1 MSLTRYIDPFHG
13 NGAIDLP
20 TPSGIAASWFFIKA
34 QSGNTHPGDCLP
46 FGMVSACAYS
56 GAYVSGYGLNAPNTH
71 ARAPRAFDDYTA
83 TGFSHFH
90 PSGTGA
96 IGTYYNYARV
106 TPLRGGLDELGTRY
120 TLRDEI
126 ARPAYYAATLGE
138 SGIRAEL
145 TVARR
150 AALHRYTIP
159 GDGQAL
165 VALDLSAGGIEFPR
179 MRTIPSHAEMS
190 RVAPDA
196 AQGMVVMAGFPLYV
210 YAELRGAAGCHLW
223 VDRQV
228 SDADALSFPQLPAD
242 GGAPYGWAFAVEAGQ
257 PIELRVGFSLRSYEQ
272 AHRNL
277 TETCDRAFDEL
288 AAEGLAAWESCCQRA
303 VVEGG
308 TESQR
313 QVFYSC
319 LYHSLAKPADF
330 SGECPFW
337 EDAPFY
343 VDFATLWDQYKT
355 QLPLMLSLYPE
366 WGVPAVNA
374 MLRLAEHLG
383 AFPNGIV
390 LNDDWYDFENQARSL
405 FLHTIA
411 DAFHRRLEGIDWRR
425 ALRLMAADIRRP
437 RNADFLETGRTQRSF
452 THALDLA
459 DASACV
465 ACLAQALGEPDLAA
479 EMAELAGRWRNVYD
493 PSTGR
498 LGDSNYYEGGAWNY
512 SFRLLHD
519 MAGRIALYPSEQAF
533 VEDLDRFFGY
543 GQPPVR
549 QAVVPGDRETMAWGF
564 SLNRFEGLNNEPD
577 MEVPYAYIYAG
588 RHDRTAEVVR
598 AGMRYMFTTG
608 RGGLP
613 GNDDSGGTSS
623 WYVWSAVGLFPV
635 AGKPF
640 LLIGS
645 PLFDAATLRFGPAA
659 FRVEAVANSEDNI
672 YVQAATLNGQPLD
685 RAYLTLDEV
694 MAGGA
699 LRLWMGPTPSAWA
712 QGSRPPAMLG

>member
-1 MSLTRYIDPFHG
+1 MNLTRYIDPFHG

-20 TPSGIAASWFFIKA
+20 APEGLAATWFFIKA
-34 QSGNTHPGDCLP
+34 QSGNTHPGACLP

-56 GAYVSGYGLNAPNTH
+56 GAYISGYGLNAPNTH
-71 ARAPRAFDDYTA
+71 ARAPRAIDDYTA

-90 PSGTGA
+90 HSGTGA

-106 TPLRGGLDELGTRY
+106 TPLRGGLAELGSRWP
-120 TLRDEI
+120 LRDET
-126 ARPAYYAATLGE
+126 ARPGYYAATLGE
-138 SGIRAEL
+138 TGIRAEL

-150 AALHRYTIP
+150 AALHRYAIP
-159 GDGQAL
+159 GEGPAL

-179 MRTIPSHAEMS
+179 MGSHPSRAEMS
-190 RVAPDA
+190 LVAPDA
-196 AQGMVVMAGFPLYV
+196 AQGMVVMHGFPLYV
-210 YAELRGAAGCHLW
+210 HAELRGASGCRLW
-223 VDRQV
+223 VDRQETG
-228 SDADALSFPQLPAD
+228 AGALSFPQLPPE
-242 GGAPYGWAFAVEAGQ
+242 GGAPFGWAFAVAAGQ
-257 PIELRVGFSLRSYEQ
+257 PVELRVGFSLRSYAQARANLDEARGRSFEQ
-272 AHRNL
+272 V
-277 TETCDRAFDEL
+277 
-288 AAEGLAAWESCCQRA
+288 AAEALAAWEECCQRV

-308 TESQR
+308 TEAQR
-313 QVFYSC
+313 HVFYSC

-330 SGECPFW
+330 SGKCPFW
-337 EDAPFY
+337 DDAPFY

-366 WGVPAVNA
+366 WGVPAVNS

-411 DAFHRRLEGIDWRR
+411 DAFHRRLPGIDWPR

-437 RNADFLETGRTQRSF
+437 RNADFLATGRTERSF

-465 ACLAQALGEPDLAA
+465 AYLARALGEPALAA

-493 PSTGR
+493 PATGR
-498 LGDSNYYEGGAWNY
+498 LGESDYYEGGAWNY

-519 MAGRIALYPSEQAF
+519 MAARIALYPSEQAF
-533 VEDLDRFFGY
+533 VDELDRFFGY

-577 MEVPYAYIYAG
+577 METPYAYTYAG
-588 RHDRTAEVVR
+588 RPDRTAEVVR

-623 WYVWSAVGLFPV
+623 WYVWNAVGLFPV

-640 LLIGS
+640 MLIGS
-645 PLFDAATLRFGPAA
+645 PLFDAATLRFGSAKV
-659 FRVEAVANSEDNI
+659 RIEAIDNGDERI
-672 YVQAATLNGQPLD
+672 YVQRAAWNGQALD
-685 RAYLTLDEV
+685 RAYLTLDELL
-694 MAGGA
+694 AGGT
-699 LRLWMGPTPSAWA
+699 LRLWMGPAPSGWA
-712 QGSRPPAMLG
+712 RASRPPAMLS

>member
-1 MSLTRYIDPFHG
+1 MNLTSYIDPFHG

-20 TPSGIAASWFFIKA
+20 PPQGIAAAWFFIKA
-34 QSGNTHPGDCLP
+34 QTGNTHPGACLP

-56 GAYVSGYGLNAPNTH
+56 GAYISGYGLNAPNTH
-71 ARAPRAFDDYTA
+71 ARAPRAYDDYTA
-83 TGFSHFH
+83 TGFSHFQH
-90 PSGTGA
+90 SGTGA

-106 TPLRGGLDELGTRY
+106 TPLQNGLAELGRRW
-120 TLRDEI
+120 TLREET
-126 ARPAYYAATLGE
+126 ARPGYYAATLGE

-145 TVARR
+145 TVSRR
-150 AALHRYTIP
+150 AAMHRYTIP
-159 GDGQAL
+159 GDGVAL
-165 VALDLSAGGIEFPR
+165 LALDLSAGGIQFPKMGTR
-179 MRTIPSHAEMS
+179 PTRGEMA
-190 RVAPDA
+190 VLAPNA

-210 YAELRGAAGCHLW
+210 YAEAQGATGCSLW
-223 VDRQV
+223 VDRQE
-228 SDADALSFPQLPAD
+228 SEAESLAFPEITAEEF
-242 GGAPYGWAFAVEAGQ
+242 APFGWDFAVEAGQ
-257 PIELRVGFSLRSYEQ
+257 PVELRVAFSLVSYEQ
-272 AHRNL
+272 AQRNL
-277 TETCDRAFDEL
+277 TESGSRSFEQI
-288 AAEGLAAWESCCQRA
+288 AAEGLAAWEECCQRV

-308 TESQR
+308 TAAQR
-313 QVFYSC
+313 QIFYSC
-319 LYHSLAKPADF
+319 LYHSLVKPADF

-366 WGVPAVNA
+366 WGAPAVNA

-383 AFPNGIV
+383 GFPNGLV

-425 ALRLMAADIRRP
+425 ALHLMAADIRRP
-437 RNADFLETGRTQRSF
+437 RNADFLATGTTQPSF

-459 DASACV
+459 DACACT
-465 ACLAQALGEPDLAA
+465 AYLARALGEETLYE
-479 EMAELAGRWRNVYD
+479 EMAALAGRWRNVYD
-493 PSTGR
+493 PATGR
-498 LGDSNYYEGGAWNY
+498 LGASNYYEGGAWNY

-519 MAGRIALYPSEQAF
+519 MGARIGLYPNEAAF
-533 VEDLDRFFGY
+533 VADLDAFFGY

-549 QAVVPGDRETMAWGF
+549 QAVLPTDRETMAWGF

-577 MEVPYAYIYAG
+577 METPYAYIYAG

-598 AGMRYMFTTG
+598 AGMRDMFATG

-623 WYVWSAVGLFPV
+623 WYVWNAVGLFPV

-640 LLIGS
+640 MLIGS
-645 PLFDAATLRFGPAA
+645 PIFDAATLRFGNAA
-659 FRVEAVANSEDNI
+659 FRVEAVGNSDDNI
-672 YVQAATLNGQPLD
+672 YIQRATLNGQPLE

-694 MAGGA
+694 LAGGT
-699 LRLWMGPTPSAWA
+699 LRLEMGGEPSAWA
-712 QGSRPPAMLG
+712 QRSRPPKMLG